1 MRANLVSY
9 GERMST
15 RIFAAHL
22 RSRGVAA
29 RQHDAWRIG
38 FTCTDDDFENGAS
51 HCVSSPSLPP
61 RHPHRLSL
69 RCRTPDSQLH
79 AVCRR
84 DSARDVPVD
93 QTGALGQRVAE
104 ESKY

>member
-1 MRANLVSY
+1 MHPRTAQELTPRMRANLVSY

-51 HCVSSPSLPP
+51 HCVSLTVSPTETPSPSLPP
-61 RHPHRLSL
+61 LPN
-69 RCRTPDSQLH
+69 P
-79 AVCRR
+79 
-84 DSARDVPVD
+84 
-93 QTGALGQRVAE
+93 
-104 ESKY
+104 